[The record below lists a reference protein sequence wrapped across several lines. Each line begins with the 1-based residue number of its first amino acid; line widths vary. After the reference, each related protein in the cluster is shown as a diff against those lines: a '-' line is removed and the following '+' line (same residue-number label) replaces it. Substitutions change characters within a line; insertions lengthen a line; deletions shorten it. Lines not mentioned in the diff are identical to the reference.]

1 MKICYFGIY
10 NPSYSRNKLLIRGLR
25 QNGVEVLE
33 CNSSLK
39 GPAKYFDL
47 IKKHWW
53 IRNSYDVMVVGFP
66 GFQPMILAK
75 LITRKPIIFD
85 AFLSLYDTVVLD
97 RGLAKK
103 YSFKAGYFWFLDW
116 LSCSLAD
123 KVLLDTFEHINFFA
137 RTFKI
142 NKNKFYRILVGVD
155 DEIFY
160 PRSEPGGRDYF
171 IVHFHGSFI
180 PIHGLKYIIEA
191 ANILREQKIIFNVI
205 GAGQEF
211 KKISKLITE
220 YKLGNT
226 VKIHGLVAE
235 EKLIDL
241 LAGADICLGIF
252 GDSDKINRIIP
263 NKLYECLA
271 MEKPV
276 ITADTPATRE
286 VFSDNQL
293 MLCRAGDAKALAE
306 KIMILKNDQVLR
318 RKLSANSFSLVKE
331 KFVSNILGQE
341 LKNIASKLIL

>member
-1 MKICYFGIY
+1 
-10 NPSYSRNKLLIRGLR
+10 
-25 QNGVEVLE
+25 
-33 CNSSLK
+33 
-39 GPAKYFDL
+39 
-47 IKKHWW
+47 
-53 IRNSYDVMVVGFP
+53 
-66 GFQPMILAK
+66 
-75 LITRKPIIFD
+75 
-85 AFLSLYDTVVLD
+85 
-97 RGLAKK
+97 
-103 YSFKAGYFWFLDW
+103 
-116 LSCSLAD
+116 
-123 KVLLDTFEHINFFA
+123 
-137 RTFKI
+137 
-142 NKNKFYRILVGVD
+142 VGVD

-306 KIMILKNDQVLR
+306 KNHDFKERPGFTQKIECQQLQPGK
-318 RKLSANSFSLVKE
+318 RKICFKYFRPGVK
-331 KFVSNILGQE
+331 KHCQ
-341 LKNIASKLIL
+341 

>member
-25 QNGVEVLE
+25 QNGVEVVE
-33 CNSSLK
+33 CNTQKK
-39 GPAKYFDL
+39 GAIKYFDL
-47 IKKHWW
+47 IRKHWR
-53 IRNSYDVMVVGFP
+53 IRNSYNVMVVGFP
-66 GFQPMILAK
+66 GFQSMILAK